1 MLWKALENIPW
12 GWQQVVLAAA
22 IARKHRV
29 LSNEDYNVISSL
41 VGPDTHDNVPEYA
54 AKAFTEA
61 VKYLACRQE
70 NYRNVSRACDSV
82 YTGNGV

>member
-1 MLWKALENIPW
+1 MMSQALENIPW

-29 LSNEDYNVISSL
+29 LSDEDLNVISSL
-41 VGPDTHDNVPEYA
+41 VAPDTHQDVPDYA